1 MSESDRKN
9 DLMNFSRDEE
19 VSLEYLDDES
29 KRPMRWMVRTL
40 ESEKNVGEK

>member
-1 MSESDRKN
+1 MSESARKN

-29 KRPMRWMVRTL
+29 KRPL